1 MKKIK
6 VLSVFGTRP
15 EATKMAP
22 LVKKM
27 EKVDWIDSKVCVT
40 GQHREMLD
48 QVLELFAITPHYDL
62 NIMQPNLTLV
72 DIMSKTLVGFD
83 KVLDELRPDLV
94 LVHGDTSTAFAAAF
108 TAFNKKYSVGHVEA
122 GLRSGDKWSPFPEEM
137 NRRLIDTVADVFFA
151 PTEQNKANLIAEN
164 LATENIYVTGNT
176 SIDAIKWVTADDYQF
191 EDEKLNQI
199 INSAGRLVV
208 VTAHRRE
215 NLGDRMRAIFTAV
228 KRLVETHPDLV
239 VVYPVHLN
247 PKVQA
252 VANQVLKDVSR
263 VHLINPL
270 PYRAFANLMSCAHLI
285 LTDSG
290 GLQEEAP
297 ALDKPVVVLR
307 TETERPEALAAGTIV
322 LAGVEQTDIYE
333 KSCQI
338 LDDATF
344 YNQIAGAVNPY
355 GDGTACE
362 KIIDAIKTWAERQN
376 VV

>member
-27 EKVDWIDSKVCVT
+27 EAIDWIDSSVCVT

-48 QVLELFAITPHYDL
+48 QVLELFAIVPDYDL
-62 NIMQPNLTLV
+62 NIMQPNQTLV

-83 KVLDELRPDLV
+83 AVLDELRPDLV

-122 GLRSGDKWSPFPEEM
+122 GLRSYDKWSPFPEEM

-164 LATENIYVTGNT
+164 LAAENIYVTGNT

-191 EDEKLNQI
+191 EDDKLNQI
-199 INSAGRLVV
+199 INSAERLVV

-215 NLGDRMRAIFTAV
+215 NLGNRMRAIFTAV
-228 KRLVETHPDLV
+228 KRLVETYSDLV

-252 VANQVLKDVSR
+252 VANEVLKGVSR
-263 VHLINPL
+263 VHLIDPL
-270 PYRAFANLMSCAHLI
+270 PYRPFANLMSRAHLI

-322 LAGVEQTDIYE
+322 LAGVEQADIYD
-333 KSCQI
+333 KTCQI
-338 LDDATF
+338 LDDDAH
-344 YNQIAGAVNPY
+344 YAKIASAINPY
-355 GDGTACE
+355 GDGTACD
-362 KIIDAIKTWAERQN
+362 KIIAAIKKWAGEHN
-376 VV
+376 II